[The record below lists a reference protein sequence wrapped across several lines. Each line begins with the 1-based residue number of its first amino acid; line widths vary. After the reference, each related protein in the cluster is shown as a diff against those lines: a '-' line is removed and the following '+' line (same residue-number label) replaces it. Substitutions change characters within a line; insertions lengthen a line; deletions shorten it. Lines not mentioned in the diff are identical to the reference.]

1 SEDRSGGQAFRK
13 GAGMIGKNKTGIL
26 AILLTSS
33 ISIVGCKTIGY
44 QAGRGEGLKGY
55 WSFNEGKGVI
65 AKNAVGENHAIVQP
79 DLKWVD
85 GKRGKA
91 IQYDGENYV
100 VIPHEDFFNAP
111 NFTVSVWVKLEQT
124 YNYHYIIWKDGIQW
138 PEEGPGRRIDIWV
151 EMTGPVTVM
160 WNYQDRL
167 DGRKVI
173 ADGKWHHIAEVYDGK
188 SIKLYID
195 GALDAQAEPSGK
207 LPTNNLPMWIGARP
221 GNVAAK
227 GVIDEVRF
235 YDRALSEQEIKAL
248 SGS

>member
-1 SEDRSGGQAFRK
+1 MVTRK
-13 GAGMIGKNKTGIL
+13 TNRISVAALIL
-26 AILLTSS
+26 AVFVT
-33 ISIVGCKTIGY
+33 GCTVVEHGSGKS
-44 QAGRGEGLKGY
+44 EGLKGY
-55 WSFNEGKGVI
+55 WSFDEGKGPVG
-65 AKNAVGENHAIVQP
+65 KNAVGENHAIVQP